1 MDKEIRYVE
10 YEDGRWEIEVDD
22 IIVFSDIEFGM
33 HEESPS
39 GLVRRLLDSVGVKYI
54 GVSGGTEEK
63 RFSDINVLFDYM
75 ENCTRKTKWVPHD
88 NPRSLR
94 AGFLDHLN
102 NVIVSISYKDID
114 KSIRPKFEE
123 RYWREEF
130 CKRINQVNELKYE
143 N

>member
-1 MDKEIRYVE
+1 MDKEIRYVS
-10 YEDGRWEIEVDD
+10 YEDNRWEIKVDNM
-22 IIVFSDIEFGM
+22 IVFDDTSFEM
-33 HEESPS
+33 YKEEPTV
-39 GLVRRLLDSVGVKYI
+39 LVRRLLDSVGVKYI

-63 RFSDINVLFDYM
+63 RFSDINVIFNYM
-75 ENCTRKTKWVPHD
+75 ENCTKRTKWVPHD

-114 KSIRPKFEE
+114 KNIRPKFEE